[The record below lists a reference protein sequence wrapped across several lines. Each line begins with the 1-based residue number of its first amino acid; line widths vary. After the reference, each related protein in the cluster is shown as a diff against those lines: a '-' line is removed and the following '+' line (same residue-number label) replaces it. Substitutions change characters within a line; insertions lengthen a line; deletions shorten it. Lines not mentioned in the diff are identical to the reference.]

1 LRSFILWTEESSNR
15 EENMAAAQPR
25 FVHLHVHS
33 SYSLLE
39 GALTIARLAEL
50 TKKDRQPALALTDS
64 DNMFGA
70 LEFSEKMA
78 GAGIQ
83 PIVGC
88 ALGVDFG
95 DQENRNSQQG
105 AAAGASF
112 PRIVLLAAREDG
124 YRSLMRLC
132 SRAYL
137 ETAEHERPHVRLDW
151 LAGETN
157 GLIALSGG
165 PNGPLD
171 VAIAGGQNALADA
184 RCEALLRLF
193 DQRLYLE
200 LQRHGL
206 PAERAAEPV
215 LIELAYARGVPL
227 VATNEP
233 FFATRED
240 YEAHDALLCI
250 AEGKLIAD
258 GERRQLS
265 AEHRFKS
272 RAEMAALF
280 ADVPEALAATVE
292 IAERCAFRPRTLA
305 PILPRFSGGRRDD
318 ETAGKDEPEAL
329 RQAARAGLA
338 ARLKRNGPAHGHTV
352 DEYQER
358 LEYELGVIVKM
369 KYAGYFLIVADFI
382 QWAKAQ
388 GIPVGPGRGS
398 GAGSLVAY
406 ALTITDLD
414 PIRFGLIFERF
425 LNPERISMPD
435 FDVDF
440 CQERRDEVVRY
451 VQERYGRECVA
462 QIITFGTLQAR
473 GVLRDVGRVLQMPY
487 GQVDR
492 LCKLVP
498 QNPTNPI
505 SLKRAID
512 DEPRLQAE
520 RDRDPVVGRAFDI
533 AQKLE
538 GLHRHASTH
547 AAGVVIG
554 DRPLSELVP
563 LYRDPKSLMPVT
575 QFNMKW
581 VEPAGLVK
589 FDFLGLTTLTILD
602 RAVKLVRRRGIDLDL
617 ASLPLDDRKS
627 YEMLAR
633 GETVG
638 VFQVESAGMRRALID
653 MRPDRFE
660 DLVVLVALY
669 RPGPMAN
676 IPTYCARKLG
686 REQVDYLHPKLEPI
700 LVDTYGIIT
709 YQEQVQQIARDL
721 AGYSLGKAD
730 ILRRAM
736 GKKDKKEMASQRDSF
751 ISGAVE
757 RGIGQ
762 SDAEVIFEACAKFAE
777 YGFNKSHSAPYALLT
792 YQTAY
797 MKANYPVEFLA
808 ASMTLA
814 MGNTDKLAEF
824 RAEADR
830 LGIKVEPPSINRSG
844 VEFEVD
850 GNAIHYALAAL
861 RGVGREAVK
870 SIVVARTD
878 RPFAD
883 LADFARRVNP
893 RAINKR
899 VLESLAAAGAFDA
912 FEPNRARV
920 FAVIDALLATAQRTQ
935 DNAARGQSELFAGP
949 ASPEP
954 VALPALEAWL
964 PAERLQREYEA
975 VGFFLSGHPLDDYAA
990 ALKRLRVQSWAEFS
1004 RAVKAGASAGRV
1016 AGTVVARTE
1025 RRTRNGTKMGI
1036 IGLSDPSGHY
1046 EAVLFAEGLA
1056 QYRDLLEAGTA
1067 VLLLLTAEVQA
1078 EEVRARIQ
1086 TVEPLDEAAAKMQM
1100 GLRVFL
1106 RNEEPLAGVARRLE
1120 PARNGSARNGG
1131 EPADGEVSMVLLLQS
1146 GGEIEIKLP
1155 GRFKVSPQIAG
1166 AIKAVTGVVTVEAL

>member
-1 LRSFILWTEESSNR
+1 
-15 EENMAAAQPR
+15 
-25 FVHLHVHS
+25 
-33 SYSLLE
+33 
-39 GALTIARLAEL
+39 
-50 TKKDRQPALALTDS
+50 
-64 DNMFGA
+64 
-70 LEFSEKMA
+70 
-78 GAGIQ
+78 
-83 PIVGC
+83 
-88 ALGVDFG
+88 
-95 DQENRNSQQG
+95 
-105 AAAGASF
+105 
-112 PRIVLLAAREDG
+112 
-124 YRSLMRLC
+124 MRLC

-137 ETAEHERPHVRLDW
+137 DTEQTERPHLKLDW
-151 LAGETN
+151 LAEETA

-165 PNGPLD
+165 PGGPLD
-171 VAIAGGQNALADA
+171 TAMVSGQSALALS
-184 RCEALLRLF
+184 RCEHLQRLF
-193 DQRLYLE
+193 GDRLYIE
-200 LQRHGL
+200 LQRHGTSTERL
-206 PAERAAEPV
+206 AAPALV
-215 LIELAYARGVPL
+215 ELAYARGIAL

-233 FFATRED
+233 FFAARED

-250 AEGKLIAD
+250 ADGKLVAD
-258 GERRQLS
+258 GDRRQLT
-265 AEHRFKS
+265 AEHRFKT

-280 ADVPEALAATVE
+280 ADLPEALTASVE
-292 IAERCAFRPRTLA
+292 IAERCNFRPRTQA
-305 PILPRFSGGRRDD
+305 PILPRFSATMKSS
-318 ETAGKDEPEAL
+318 ETGQAEATTAAKAPVKVTEEAGEAAAL
-329 RQAARAGLA
+329 RDAACAGLERRL
-338 ARLKRNGPAHGHTV
+338 ARQPPAPGQTV
-352 DEYQER
+352 ENYRDR
-358 LEYELGVIVKM
+358 LDFELGVIERM
-369 KYAGYFLIVADFI
+369 KYSGYFLIVADFI

-414 PIRFGLIFERF
+414 PIRFGLLFERF

-440 CQERRDEVVRY
+440 CQNRRDEVVRY
-451 VQERYGRECVA
+451 VQQRYGHDRVA

-487 GQVDR
+487 GQVDK

-498 QNPTNPI
+498 QNPANPVT
-505 SLKRAID
+505 LARAVE

-520 RDRDPVVGRAFDI
+520 RDRDPVTRRAFDI

-547 AAGVVIG
+547 AAGIVIG
-554 DRPLSELVP
+554 DRPLTELVP

-589 FDFLGLTTLTILD
+589 FDFLGLTTLTVLD
-602 RAVKLVRRRGIDLDL
+602 LAVKLVRRRGVDVDL
-617 ASLPLDDRKS
+617 SNLPLDDTRTF
-627 YEMLAR
+627 EILAR

-638 VFQVESAGMRRALID
+638 VFQVESAGMRRALVD

-660 DLVVLVALY
+660 DLIVLVALY

-676 IPTYCARKLG
+676 IPTYCARKAGL
-686 REQVDYLHPKLEPI
+686 ELIEYAHPKLEPI
-700 LVDTYGIIT
+700 LAPTYGIIT

-736 GKKDKKEMASQRDSF
+736 GKKDRKEMASQRGDF
-751 ISGAVE
+751 VSGAVE
-757 RGIGQ
+757 RGIARA
-762 SDAEVIFEACAKFAE
+762 DAELIFDTCAKFAE

-824 RAEADR
+824 RAEAER

-844 VEFEVD
+844 VEFDVD
-850 GNAIHYALAAL
+850 GSTIHYALSAL
-861 RGVGREAVK
+861 RGVGRQAVETV
-870 SIVVARTD
+870 IAARGE

-883 LADFARRVNP
+883 FADFARRINP

-899 VLESLAAAGAFDA
+899 VLESLVAAGAFDA
-912 FEPNRARV
+912 IEPNRASV
-920 FAVIDALLATAQRTQ
+920 FAAVDTILATAQRAHE
-935 DNAARGQSELFAGP
+935 DAAVGQSELFGGSSA
-949 ASPEP
+949 PERIN
-954 VALPALEAWL
+954 LPAVDPWL
-964 PAERLQREYEA
+964 PAQRRQREYDA

-990 ALKRLRVQSWAEFS
+990 ALRRLRVQPWSEFA

-1046 EAVLFAEGLA
+1046 EAVLFTEGLA
-1056 QYRDLLEAGTA
+1056 QYRDLLEPGTA
-1067 VLLLLTAEVQA
+1067 VLLFLTAEVQGD
-1078 EEVRARIQ
+1078 EVRARIQ
-1086 TVEPLDEAAAKMQM
+1086 SVEPLDQAAAKMQK
-1100 GLRVFL
+1100 GLRVFV
-1106 RNEEPLAGVARRLE
+1106 RDGAPLDGVAKRLE
-1120 PARNGSARNGG
+1120 PIKFAAARNG
-1131 EPADGEVSMVLLLQS
+1131 ADHAEGEVSMVLMLE
-1146 GGEIEIKLP
+1146 GGNEVEVKLP